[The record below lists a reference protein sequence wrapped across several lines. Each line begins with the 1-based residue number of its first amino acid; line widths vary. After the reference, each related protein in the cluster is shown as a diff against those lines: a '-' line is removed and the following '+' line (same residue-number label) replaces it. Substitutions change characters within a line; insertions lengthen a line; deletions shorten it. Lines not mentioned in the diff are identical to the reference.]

1 MSYILDALRKSER
14 ERQSAAGQR
23 AGMLSPVEIQPEHS
37 PWPMAG
43 MFAIALAVLSAALW
57 WLWPHNDQPNPAPSA
72 AALPERIKAEP
83 VTSPQSNAPPRSADT
98 PLTPGNNSLIET
110 PLPQTRIPAHQTTQ
124 PPAVTSSPSPAA
136 TTQVGNTDPTKD
148 MPPLEIAGYVH
159 DAQGG
164 SLAMINNQLVREGE
178 EIAPG
183 LRLIKIQDGNAIFSY
198 KGFVFTR

>member
-1 MSYILDALRKSER
+1 
-14 ERQSAAGQR
+14 
-23 AGMLSPVEIQPEHS
+23 
-37 PWPMAG
+37 
-43 MFAIALAVLSAALW
+43 
-57 WLWPHNDQPNPAPSA
+57 
-72 AALPERIKAEP
+72 
-83 VTSPQSNAPPRSADT
+83 
-98 PLTPGNNSLIET
+98 
-110 PLPQTRIPAHQTTQ
+110 
-124 PPAVTSSPSPAA
+124 
-136 TTQVGNTDPTKD
+136 